1 MESVFNL
8 PQDIFP
14 ENQDKGEKIIFHPYT
29 APVGSFSG
37 RSLLSQNAISLVISG
52 EKAMHFAEKTVRIN
66 ADEFHFLSTGNC
78 LVTMKLNESVPFR
91 SFLIFFDNSVLTDF
105 YLKHHQRVA
114 EIQGNHKPAVEHYL
128 AFKKDG
134 FILNFIDSLNLLF
147 QSTAKI
153 SMEMKLLKFEELMLY
168 LLETHPK
175 KMLAFQP
182 STQSEPDDF
191 QVKKVAESNILS
203 QISIE
208 EMAFLC
214 NMSLS
219 TFKRRFAKIFRVPPS
234 KWILLRR
241 MEMAKD
247 LLQREGTKPG
257 EIFYKLGYENH
268 SSFTKSFKQTFGI
281 TPQEFRKKQLSF

>member
-8 PQDIFP
+8 PRDIFP
-14 ENQDKGEKIIFHPYT
+14 ENQNKDEKIIFHPYA
-29 APVGSFSG
+29 APIGSFKG

-52 EKAMHFAEKTVRIN
+52 EKTMHFAEKTVRIN

-78 LVTMKLNESVPFR
+78 LVTMKLNESIPFK
-91 SFLIFFDNSVLTDF
+91 SFLIFFDDSVLADF
-105 YLKHHQRVA
+105 YLRHHQQITA
-114 EIQGNHKPAVEHYL
+114 LLANNKLTAEHYL
-128 AFKKDG
+128 AFKKDA

-147 QSTAKI
+147 QSKAKI

-175 KMLAFQP
+175 RILTFQP
-182 STQSEPDDF
+182 SKQNEPDDF
-191 QVKKVAESNILS
+191 QIKKVVESNILS

-219 TFKRRFAKIFRVPPS
+219 TFKRRFAKIFKVSPS
-234 KWILLRR
+234 KWILLKR
-241 MEMAKD
+241 MEMARD
-247 LLQREGTKPG
+247 LLQHDGIKPG

-268 SSFTKSFKQTFGI
+268 SSFTKSFKLTYGI
-281 TPQEFRKKQLSF
+281 TPREFRKKQLSC

>member
-8 PQDIFP
+8 PHDIFP

-29 APVGSFSG
+29 APIGSFSG
-37 RSLLSQNAISLVISG
+37 RSLLSQNAVSLVISG
-52 EKAMHFAEKTVRIN
+52 EKTMHFAEKNVRIN
-66 ADEFHFLSTGNC
+66 SDEFHFLSTGNC
-78 LVTMKLNESVPFR
+78 LVTMKLNESIPFK

-105 YLKHHQRVA
+105 YVKHYLRIA
-114 EIQGNHKPAVEHYL
+114 EIQGDKKTTVEHYI

-147 QSTAKI
+147 QSKAKI

-168 LLETHPK
+168 LLETHPEK
-175 KMLAFQP
+175 ILAFQP

-191 QVKKVAESNILS
+191 QIKKVVESNIIS
-203 QISIE
+203 HISIE

-219 TFKRRFAKIFRVPPS
+219 TFKRRFARIFRTSPS
-234 KWILLRR
+234 KWILQKR
-241 MEMAKD
+241 MERAREM
-247 LLQREGTKPG
+247 LQHNGTKPG
-257 EIFYKLGYENH
+257 EIFYQLGYENH
-268 SSFTKSFKQTFGI
+268 SSFTKSFRQTFGM
-281 TPQEFRKKQLSF
+281 TPGEFRKQR